1 MQVAVLH
8 NDTAREGACDQM
20 GAVKPPR
27 VHHVGPVSVP
37 KSQAARLRIH
47 RTRNCCRMYSTLA
60 SGLEPAV
67 AAAVEVEEEDDDDEE
82 DEEEDDDEEDE
93 EEDDDE
99 DDAGAVSLH
108 TSSYTALK
116 SLRDVKFDQILYCL
130 SVSCMRALMHFMRS
144 TSCCC
149 LLADEYLIPHAVRT
163 DVAKFA
169 GVESR
174 NSSSGRLAL
183 NKLVQSTLHT
193 VAAMAVAISSTAT
206 AATSVAPLDISS
218 VAPLDISSQRLQ
230 LLSRVSPRLA
240 LRTGA
245 SFARTR
251 FQDYAGHTPRYT
263 CTYCNTCIDTIR
275 TRVVLP
281 FM

>member
-1 MQVAVLH
+1 M
-8 NDTAREGACDQM
+8 
-20 GAVKPPR
+20 
-27 VHHVGPVSVP
+27 
-37 KSQAARLRIH
+37 
-47 RTRNCCRMYSTLA
+47 
-60 SGLEPAV
+60 
-67 AAAVEVEEEDDDDEE
+67 EVEEEEDDDEE

-193 VAAMAVAISSTAT
+193 VAATAVAISSTAT

-230 LLSRVSPRLA
+230 LLSRVSPRLPRKSKSEVNVRNA
-240 LRTGA
+240 CRGVCA
-245 SFARTR
+245 VSKCKS
-251 FQDYAGHTPRYT
+251 DAGELQKQTKY
-263 CTYCNTCIDTIR
+263 
-275 TRVVLP
+275 
-281 FM
+281 